1 MLCPSF
7 ALYGFKI
14 THFPYTDSFR
24 DFKISLFYYTL
35 FFTLN
40 KKGIA
45 GGCLGIT
52 LSVHLSFC
60 LFICVSICPFSI
72 FIFCVNFVSVF
83 TEHVEGRQP
92 ARGCWGTVA
101 GGCILSVSYL
111 YHCPTCGDHSQASHQ
126 CKSLYKPQRIVSDHH
141 VKCTSTF
148 T

>member
-24 DFKISLFYYTL
+24 DFKISLSYYTL
-35 FFTLN
+35 FFSL
-40 KKGIA
+40 KKRRQQGDVQESL
-45 GGCLGIT
+45 CL
-52 LSVHLSFC
+52 
-60 LFICVSICPFSI
+60 SICHSVYSSVYPFVNSVY
-72 FIFCVNFVSVF
+72 IFCVNFVSVF